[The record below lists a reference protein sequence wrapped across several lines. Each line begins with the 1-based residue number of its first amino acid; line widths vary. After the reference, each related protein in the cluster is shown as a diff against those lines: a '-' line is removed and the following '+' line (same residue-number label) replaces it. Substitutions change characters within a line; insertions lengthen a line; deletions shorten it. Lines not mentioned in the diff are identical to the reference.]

1 MSSQT
6 KEPST
11 DTRGDYEGRVLVF
24 VSAKGGTGKTIVATS
39 TAYLLAKAGK
49 KVIAIDGDFST
60 RGLSLYLLGS
70 VIDSLEAGI
79 EVRDKNSL
87 AEGVLKEIPV
97 EDMTPIPIR
106 REGIAVDL
114 ITSNAALWRG
124 GVPDEAFLVPT
135 NSQTDFDRVS
145 VYASFLDQLCER
157 FRKEYDY
164 IIIDTRGGYDYSSA
178 IPASLSDGYIMV
190 LEADMISVE
199 QVEGFMKAI
208 QSFSESQSRNVGL
221 SGFIVN
227 KALFPI
233 DDKVFSEELA
243 RRFHGKTFG
252 TIPFDRFAPKA
263 YQIKAIPLALYP
275 DSDFSYRCS
284 RTIEN
289 LVAPSVNWGSRDIAN
304 FQNTMGKIRVGWQA
318 KQRLNRALTF
328 GSDVSVPLLI
338 AALALFVTSQLTP
351 PGPLSKSLAS
361 TAYVGAAIFVIVTS
375 AGLLVGALRRAGT
388 KLGYSGRLVLSAGA
402 VLLWVAVGI
411 GAFWLVP
418 RSLSDDVLQER
429 IRAQNLTIGS
439 TARDLAILSDKT
451 RVLLNERNF
460 LRTDANR
467 AQAQL
472 ESQMKQSQLNAAD
485 AQKTVGA
492 LRDQLA
498 ALEVREAD
506 AQKTVSALR
515 DQLAAEH
522 RLSPSSVVFF
532 KDLGVSSLFELNG
545 VTVCATRGSLEEFSW
560 QEFAQANSLDYKLV
574 STGARGARNE
584 YFRSRRCDIVIVRSR
599 EVPDLLTD
607 DLMALTIP
615 PAL

>member
-6 KEPST
+6 KESST
-11 DTRGDYEGRVLVF
+11 DTRGGAKSGRVLVF

-70 VIDSLEAGI
+70 VIDSLDAGI
-79 EVRDKNSL
+79 EVRDNNSL

-97 EDMTPIPIR
+97 EDMTPVPIR

-135 NSQTDFDRVS
+135 NEQTDFDRVRA
-145 VYASFLDQLCER
+145 YASFLGKLCER

-178 IPASLSDGYIMV
+178 VPASLSDGYIMV
-190 LEADMISVE
+190 LEADMISIE

-252 TIPFDRFAPKA
+252 TIPFDIFAPKA

-289 LVAPSVNWGSRDIAN
+289 LVAPSVNWESRGIAD
-304 FQNTMGKIRVGWQA
+304 FQKTMEEIRVGWLA
-318 KQRLNRALTF
+318 KQRVNRALTF
-328 GSDVSVPLLI
+328 VSHVSVPLLI

-361 TAYVGAAIFVIVTS
+361 TAYIGAAIFVIGTS
-375 AGLLVGALRRAGT
+375 ASLLFGTLRRVGAKLR
-388 KLGYSGRLVLSAGA
+388 YYDRLVLSAGA

-418 RSLSDDVLQER
+418 RSLSDNVLQER
-429 IRAQNLTIGS
+429 IGAQNLTIESASRG
-439 TARDLAILSDKT
+439 LAILNEKV
-451 RVLLNERNF
+451 RGLLNQLDF
-460 LRTDANR
+460 LQTDANR
-467 AQAQL
+467 AQAQFEL
-472 ESQMKQSQLNAAD
+472 QMKQ
-485 AQKTVGA
+485 AQFN
-492 LRDQLA
+492 
-498 ALEVREAD
+498 EAD
-506 AQKTVSALR
+506 MQKTVSALR
-515 DQLAAEH
+515 DQVAAAQ
-522 RLSPSSVVFF
+522 RLSSSSVVFR
-532 KDLGVSSLFELNG
+532 KDLGVSSLFELDG
-545 VTVCATRGSLEEFSW
+545 ASVCVTPGSFEKFAW
-560 QEFAQANSLDYKLV
+560 QEFAQANSLDYEQV
-574 STGARGARNE
+574 RTGAQDVRNKV
-584 YFRSRRCDIVIVRSR
+584 FLSGRCDIVIVRSR